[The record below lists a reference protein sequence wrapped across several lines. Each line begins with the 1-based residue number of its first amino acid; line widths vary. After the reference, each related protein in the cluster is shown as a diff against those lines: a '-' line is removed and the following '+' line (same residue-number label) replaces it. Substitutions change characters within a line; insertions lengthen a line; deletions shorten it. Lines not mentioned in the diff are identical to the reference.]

1 MTARVLQ
8 AALLGY
14 GYVGRTFHAAY
25 IDSLPEWNLRGIVSS
40 RPDEVRADRPDCLI
54 YAEPHEAFA
63 DPDID
68 LVVIATPNE
77 THFPLA
83 CAALEA
89 GKHVLLEKPF
99 ALSLHEAREIIATAK
114 RCNRELCVFHN
125 RRWDSDYL
133 SIRAALD
140 RGDIGQIRHFESS
153 IDRFRPHVRN
163 RWRESARPG
172 AGVLF
177 DIGPHLIDQ
186 VLQIFGLPEQVYAS
200 VALQRDNTLS
210 DDWAHL
216 MLDYGPTRVILHTG
230 SLAAGGTIR
239 FKVHGTGGT
248 LIKKKADPQENQLR
262 DGMKPG
268 DAGWGEDPDKL
279 QIYTDETTSYEREAI
294 PGDQR
299 VLYRELGLALAG
311 KGHNPIRPIEALAT
325 MAVIEAAVLSAQDKR
340 AILLPL
346 SEDEKSLWNEAYI
359 GSETLSAN
367 ARDISSSD
375 R

>member
-8 AALLGY
+8 AVLVGY

-25 IDSLPEWNLRGIVSS
+25 IDTLPEWNLRGIASS
-40 RPDEVRADRPDCLI
+40 RPEEVKAERPDCLI
-54 YAEPHEAFA
+54 YADPYEAFA
-63 DPDID
+63 DPDVD

-83 CAALEA
+83 RAALES

-99 ALSLHEAREIIATAK
+99 ALNLDEAREIIATAK
-114 RCNRELCVFHN
+114 RHKRELCVFHN

-133 SIRAALD
+133 TIRAAME

-163 RWRESARPG
+163 RWRESAGPG

-186 VLQIFGLPEQVYAS
+186 ALQIFGLPEQVFAS
-200 VALQRDNTLS
+200 LALQRDNALS

-216 MLDYGPTRVILHTG
+216 VLDYGPTRVILHTG
-230 SLAAGGTIR
+230 SLAAGGSIR

-248 LIKKKADPQENQLR
+248 LIKRLPDPQETQLR
-262 DGMKPG
+262 VGMRPG
-268 DAGWGEDPDKL
+268 AAGWGEDPDKL
-279 QIYTDETTSYEREAI
+279 QIHTDETTSYERDAL

-299 VLYRELGLALAG
+299 ILYRKLALALTG
-311 KGHNPIRPIEALAT
+311 MGSNPIQPIEALAA
-325 MAVIEAAVLSAQDKR
+325 MAVIEAAAISAQEKR
-340 AILLPL
+340 DTPLPL
-346 SEDEKSLWNEAYI
+346 SDEEKTLWHEVFISNNTR
-359 GSETLSAN
+359 GSDT
-367 ARDISSSD
+367 
-375 R
+375 